1 MIEFAET
8 AGMLKD
14 AMHAEQVRAARR
26 MSKEE
31 KLLAGLRM
39 FDEGCDNL
47 RRLIREQFPDTDDRD
62 VHELLRA
69 VVDVAGRR
77 GIL

>member
-1 MIEFAET
+1 MNEFAET
-8 AGMLKD
+8 VGILNH
-14 AMHAEQVRAARR
+14 AMYVEKVRAARQ

-31 KLLAGLRM
+31 RGLAGLRM
-39 FDEGCDNL
+39 FDEGCDHL

-62 VHELLRA
+62 VHELLQA

>member
-8 AGMLKD
+8 AGILKD
-14 AMHAEQVRAARR
+14 AMYVAQVRAARR

-31 KLLAGLRM
+31 RGLAGLRM

-47 RRLIREQFPDTDDRD
+47 RRLIREQFPDADDRD
-62 VHELLRA
+62 VHALLRA